1 MTSTATISDL
11 TGDKDWQIFS
21 TGNSEPDKKITNGL
35 PLESVTL
42 IEWEN
47 DTGTTVPVWF
57 QVTTGNGVNAQT
69 TI

>member
-1 MTSTATISDL
+1 M
-11 TGDKDWQIFS
+11 GDKDWQNLS
-21 TGNSEPDKKITNGL
+21 LGSCELDKKIANGP
-35 PLESVTL
+35 PLESLTL

-47 DTGTTVPVWF
+47 DTGTSDSISL